1 MNKGTAL
8 GYIFVSMYKNYTD
21 ARLQDA
27 RQKGDPLADAAVEAL
42 LAQPACIEE
51 INAAT
56 SWWKSPPAHWPEPLC
71 ALHAA
76 FCARPFPV
84 QEAAVREAQAFFYR
98 QHAWYLSLL
107 GLYSLPYCYAFADGA
122 QVLVRSKRITEDIG
136 TRLTETALFVLNSFK
151 PGSFLEDEEVLL
163 TLWRVRLI
171 HAFSRYFI
179 RRYACDWQAEWG
191 TPINQEDLIGT
202 NLAFSLIVMRGM
214 AKVNEFPGDKTYRA
228 LLHYWK
234 LIGYYLGLDVE
245 TYWPEDPKAAF
256 WLEKQIRRRNLRPSA
271 AGKTLMD
278 ALQGYYKTQ
287 FQDPTLLAISQQLL
301 RFFMGDAAADA
312 VGLPQTGQLPP
323 AAYKAALQLNFIR
336 EGRTYSGYAGLRQD
350 FLRQSRKR
358 LGQEVALRLPVP
370 VH

>member
-1 MNKGTAL
+1 MST
-8 GYIFVSMYKNYTD
+8 YKNYTD
-21 ARLQDA
+21 ARLQEA
-27 RQKGDPLADAAVEAL
+27 RQQGDPLADAAVEAL

-51 INAAT
+51 INAAN
-56 SWWKSPPAHWPEPLC
+56 SWWETAPPHWPEPLK
-71 ALHAA
+71 ALHTA
-76 FCARPFPV
+76 FRERPFPLE
-84 QEAAVREAQAFFYR
+84 EAAIREAQAFFYR

-151 PGSFLEDEEVLL
+151 PGSFLEDQEVLL

-179 RRYACDWQAEWG
+179 RRYARDWQPEWG

-202 NLAFSLIVMRGM
+202 NLAFSLIVVRGM
-214 AKVNEFPGDKTYRA
+214 VKVGEHPGEKTYRA

-234 LIGYYLGLDVE
+234 VIGYYLGLDVE
-245 TYWPEDPKAAF
+245 TYWSEDPKEMF
-256 WLEKQIRRRNLRPSA
+256 QLEKRIRQRNLRASA
-271 AGKTLMD
+271 AGKVLMD
-278 ALQGYYKTQ
+278 ALQGYYRTQ
-287 FQDPTLLAISQQLL
+287 FQDATLLALSQQLL
-301 RFFMGDAAADA
+301 RFFMGEEAADA
-312 VGLPQTGQLPP
+312 VGLPKTGQLP
-323 AAYKAALQLNFIR
+323 ATAYKAALQLNFIR
-336 EGRTYSGYAGLRQD
+336 EGHSFSGYEALRRD

-358 LGQEVALRLPVP
+358 LGQEVALRLPMP